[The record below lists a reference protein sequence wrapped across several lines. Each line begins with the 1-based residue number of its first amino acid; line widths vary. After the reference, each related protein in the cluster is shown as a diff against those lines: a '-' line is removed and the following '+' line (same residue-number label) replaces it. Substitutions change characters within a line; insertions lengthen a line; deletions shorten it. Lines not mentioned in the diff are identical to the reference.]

1 MIFLEMNN
9 IKCCLQSRNEQ
20 LIAQEGQEFFDH
32 FEDCAVGSSSK
43 EQKVEQVE
51 VVTSDINKSTKV
63 GNLDSD
69 LGGEVVKLEANH
81 VYLEL
86 VYIHAVTLKTY
97 WAIGLEQLPE
107 RSRPRV
113 YDLCLEQLQL
123 HTFCDQF
130 EFQIIY
136 HNWKHEQKVVNKI
149 LLTCE

>member
-1 MIFLEMNN
+1 M
-9 IKCCLQSRNEQ
+9 
-20 LIAQEGQEFFDH
+20 
-32 FEDCAVGSSSK
+32 
-43 EQKVEQVE
+43 
-51 VVTSDINKSTKV
+51 TSDINKSTKV

-113 YDLCLEQLQL
+113 YDLCLEQL
-123 HTFCDQF
+123 
-130 EFQIIY
+130 
-136 HNWKHEQKVVNKI
+136 
-149 LLTCE
+149 